1 MAASFLSLLAGKPK
15 AGGIEP
21 VSLDS
26 QQAGEIVAGKLD
38 RRLAPR
44 TSPDAHGAAAWV
56 GHAAAPC
63 DPPSRLVSES
73 RDMKHNAPSR
83 VLD

>member
-1 MAASFLSLLAGKPK
+1 MAASFFTLLAGKPE

-26 QQAGEIVAGKLD
+26 QQAGEVVGGKLD

-44 TSPDAHGAAAWV
+44 TSPDANGAAAWV
-56 GHAAAPC
+56 GHAAAPF
-63 DPPSRLVSES
+63 DPPSRLVNES
-73 RDMKHNAPSR
+73 RDMKHNAPSQ